1 MTDYVSFNILPSLK
15 LIEMSWETILEK
27 QKECLQ
33 RAMIIENFLKDIK
46 QMGFNWKR
54 NPTEVSNWQ
63 LNRDFWKKKVFQIE
77 HQKTPQDQRNS
88 SLGVRAVTGAIGK
101 VIN

>member
-1 MTDYVSFNILPSLK
+1 
-15 LIEMSWETILEK
+15 
-27 QKECLQ
+27 
-33 RAMIIENFLKDIK
+33 
-46 QMGFNWKR
+46 MGFNWKR

-77 HQKTPQDQRNS
+77 HQKTPQDQKNPN
-88 SLGVRAVTGAIGK
+88 LGARAVPGATGK